1 MKAEEIRDFVKAFI
15 VGIEDGIKEGKD
27 NKYFLKDEIEFDLS
41 IVKTKSAKGGTK
53 ILIADIEGEYD
64 NQKISKVKFKICT
77 RLDYI
82 KDYVLKKG
90 KK

>member
-1 MKAEEIRDFVKAFI
+1 MKTDEVRDFVKAFI
-15 VGIEDGIKEGKD
+15 VGIEEGIKEGKD

-41 IVKTKSAKGGTK
+41 IVKTKSAKGGAR

-64 NQKISKVKFKICT
+64 NQKISRVKFTICT
-77 RLDYI
+77 KLGYM

-90 KK
+90 NR